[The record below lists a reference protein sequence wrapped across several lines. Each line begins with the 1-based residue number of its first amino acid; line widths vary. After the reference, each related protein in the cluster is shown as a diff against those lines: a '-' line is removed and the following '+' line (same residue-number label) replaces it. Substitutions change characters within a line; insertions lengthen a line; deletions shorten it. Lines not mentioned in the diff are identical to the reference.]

1 MKTDKKTVGFGGGI
15 TNARTVRP
23 KRCAAPVVQ
32 MRRCKNARMAAKKDA
47 RPKRQLRT
55 GASNCR
61 PQLTGDILTHETRWK
76 KVCAGFL
83 MVGMF
88 SGILPLALAEIMFYA
103 AQAAMAALESLIGS
117 AGMTALGIG
126 LCLVAI
132 VAGMAYLHR
141 LVFR

>member
-1 MKTDKKTVGFGGGI
+1 M
-15 TNARTVRP
+15 
-23 KRCAAPVVQ
+23 
-32 MRRCKNARMAAKKDA
+32 
-47 RPKRQLRT
+47 
-55 GASNCR
+55 
-61 PQLTGDILTHETRWK
+61 TGDILTHKTRLK

-126 LCLVAI
+126 LCLAAI
-132 VAGMAYLHR
+132 VACMAYLHR